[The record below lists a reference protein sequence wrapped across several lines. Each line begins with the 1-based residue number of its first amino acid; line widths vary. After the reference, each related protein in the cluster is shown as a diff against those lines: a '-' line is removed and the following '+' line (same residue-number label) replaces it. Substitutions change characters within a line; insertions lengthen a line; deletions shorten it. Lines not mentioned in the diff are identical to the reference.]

1 MDEEALVV
9 VYTAGRMD
17 AEVVRS
23 MLEGDGIETRIDNP
37 GAVAAYPVNV
47 GAMGEAR
54 LLVKASDE
62 PRARDLIGNA
72 EPEIAIAEPGRLHPW
87 VVPLAVAILGL
98 IVILLLAGELEWF

>member
-9 VYTAGRMD
+9 VYTSGRMD

-23 MLEGDGIETRIDNP
+23 MLESNDIEATIDNP

-54 LLVKASDE
+54 ILVNAADE
-62 PRARDLIGNA
+62 ARARALIGNA
-72 EPEIAIAEPGRLHPW
+72 EPEVAEPGRLHPW
-87 VVPLAVAILGL
+87 VVPLAVVILAL
-98 IVILLLAGELEWF
+98 IIVLLLAGELEWF